1 MLASLEHGCFRTGV
15 ESLSSAV
22 TEELQGLQRTEHSCL
37 GLTPQQGPWAD
48 ICIGAE
54 GKVAAVIVR
63 PSGYEWPNS
72 GNLKK
77 PERIRFRLASLD
89 RVYDPHMES
98 LVIVLV
104 AQSCLT
110 LCNPTDCRLPGS
122 CVHGILQARIL
133 EWVAISFSRGSSW
146 PKNWTQVSCIAGK
159 FFTIWATR
167 KSCSL
172 ESLRKG

>member
-37 GLTPQQGPWAD
+37 GLTPQHGPWAD
-48 ICIGAE
+48 TYIGAE
-54 GKVAAVIVR
+54 EKVAAVIV
-63 PSGYEWPNS
+63 WPNS

-77 PERIRFRLASLD
+77 PERIRFHVASLD
-89 RVYDPHMES
+89 TVYDPHMES
-98 LVIVLV
+98 LAVVSV

-110 LCNPTDCRLPGS
+110 LCDPTGCSPPGS
-122 CVHGILQARIL
+122 CVYGILQARIL
-133 EWVAISFSRGSSW
+133 EWVDIAFSRGSSR

-159 FFTIWATR
+159 FFTIRATR